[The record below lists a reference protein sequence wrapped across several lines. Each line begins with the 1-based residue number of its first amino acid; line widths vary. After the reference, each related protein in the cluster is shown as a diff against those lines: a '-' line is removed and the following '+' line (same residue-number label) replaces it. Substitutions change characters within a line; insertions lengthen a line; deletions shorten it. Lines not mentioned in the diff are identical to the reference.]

1 MSTKRQV
8 SENLVPFHC
17 RLPRQIKDGL
27 MSEASKQ
34 GISAASLLTKLV
46 EKHMFGEK
54 KDPMKVG
61 KPSVIHQDHDIE
73 DNQVDIENWLAAH
86 GSR

>member
-54 KDPMKVG
+54 KDPV
-61 KPSVIHQDHDIE
+61 VHQEHDIE

>member
-54 KDPMKVG
+54 KDP
-61 KPSVIHQDHDIE
+61 VIHQEHDTE